1 MTTPVALVTGGS
13 RGIGA
18 AIAEHLTDAN
28 WQVLVPTR
36 SELDLSNSDS
46 IDEFLA
52 DAPKVFGLVLNAGI
66 NEPAE
71 IADIDDATW
80 QRTLDTN
87 TASAFRLVRAL
98 APQMA
103 ETGGGRIVAVS
114 SAYAGRARMG
124 RAAYGA
130 SKAALEA
137 LVRSTAVEFA
147 SSGVL
152 ANAIAPG
159 FVDTELTRAN
169 NDATAISALLER
181 VPVGRL
187 AKPAEVASAV
197 SFLLSPSNTYI
208 TGQTIAVDGG
218 WSCT

>member
-18 AIAEHLTDAN
+18 AIAEVLTDAS
-28 WQVLVPTR
+28 WQVLAPTR
-36 SELDLSNSDS
+36 SELDLSDSDS
-46 IDEFLA
+46 IEEFLA
-52 DAPKVFGLVLNAGI
+52 DSPKVFGLVLNAGI

>member
-137 LVRSTAVEFA
+137 LVRSAAVEFA

-159 FVDTELTRAN
+159 FVDTELTRVN
-169 NDATAISALLER
+169 NDASAISALLER

-197 SFLLSPSNTYI
+197 SFFLSPSNTYI

>member
-18 AIAEHLTDAN
+18 AIAEVLTDAS
-28 WQVLVPTR
+28 WQVLAPTR
-36 SELDLSNSDS
+36 SELDLSDSDS
-46 IDEFLA
+46 IEEFLA
-52 DAPKVFGLVLNAGI
+52 DSPKVFGLVLNAGI

-87 TASAFRLVRAL
+87 TASAFRLIRAL

-159 FVDTELTRAN
+159 FVDTELTRVN
-169 NDATAISALLER
+169 NDASAISALLER

>member
-28 WQVLVPTR
+28 WQVLAPTR

-46 IDEFLA
+46 IDEFLVNS
-52 DAPKVFGLVLNAGI
+52 PKVFGLVLNAGI

-87 TASAFRLVRAL
+87 TGSAFRLVRAL

-137 LVRSTAVEFA
+137 LVRSAAVEFA

-169 NDATAISALLER
+169 NDSTAISALLER

-187 AKPAEVASAV
+187 AKPVEVASAV

-208 TGQTIAVDGG
+208 TGQTISVDGG

>member
-1 MTTPVALVTGGS
+1 MTTPVALVTGAS

-18 AIAEHLTDAN
+18 AIAEHLRDAD
-28 WQVLVPTR
+28 WQVLAPTR
-36 SELDLSNSDS
+36 SELDLSNGDS
-46 IDEFLA
+46 IQEFLT

-71 IADIDDATW
+71 IADIDDVTW
-80 QRTLDTN
+80 QRILDTN

-114 SAYAGRARMG
+114 SAYAGRARIG

-152 ANAIAPG
+152 ANAVAPG

-169 NDATAISALLER
+169 NDASAIAALLER
-181 VPVGRL
+181 VPIGRL
-187 AKPAEVASAV
+187 AMPAEIAAAV

>member
-1 MTTPVALVTGGS
+1 MTTPIALVTGGS

-52 DAPKVFGLVLNAGI
+52 DSPKVFGLVLNAGI

-87 TASAFRLVRAL
+87 TGSAFRLARTL
-98 APQMA
+98 APRMA

-169 NDATAISALLER
+169 NDAAAISALLER

>member
-18 AIAEHLTDAN
+18 AIAEVLTDAS
-28 WQVLVPTR
+28 WQVLAPTR
-36 SELDLSNSDS
+36 SELDLSDSDS
-46 IDEFLA
+46 IEEFLA
-52 DAPKVFGLVLNAGI
+52 DSPKVFGLVLNAGI

-137 LVRSTAVEFA
+137 LVRSAAVEFA

>member
-1 MTTPVALVTGGS
+1 M
-13 RGIGA
+13 
-18 AIAEHLTDAN
+18 
-28 WQVLVPTR
+28 
-36 SELDLSNSDS
+36 
-46 IDEFLA
+46 
-52 DAPKVFGLVLNAGI
+52 
-66 NEPAE
+66 
-71 IADIDDATW
+71 
-80 QRTLDTN
+80 
-87 TASAFRLVRAL
+87 
-98 APQMA
+98 
-103 ETGGGRIVAVS
+103 AVS

-159 FVDTELTRAN
+159 FVDTELTRVN
-169 NDATAISALLER
+169 NDASAISTLLER

-187 AKPAEVASAV
+187 AKPAEGASAV

>member
-18 AIAEHLTDAN
+18 AIAEVLTDAN
-28 WQVLVPTR
+28 WQVLAPTR
-36 SELDLSNSDS
+36 SELDLSDSGS
-46 IDEFLA
+46 IDEFLV
-52 DAPKVFGLVLNAGI
+52 DSPKVFGLVLNAGI

-169 NDATAISALLER
+169 NDASAISTLLER

>member
-1 MTTPVALVTGGS
+1 MTSPVALVTGGS

-18 AIAEHLTDAN
+18 AIAEVLTDAS
-28 WQVLVPTR
+28 WQVLAPTR
-36 SELDLSNSDS
+36 SELDLSNSGS
-46 IDEFLA
+46 IDEFLV
-52 DAPKVFGLVLNAGI
+52 DSPKVFGLVLNAGI

-80 QRTLDTN
+80 QRTLDIN

-169 NDATAISALLER
+169 NDASAISALLER

>member
-18 AIAEHLTDAN
+18 AIAEVLTDAS
-28 WQVLVPTR
+28 WQVLAPTR
-36 SELDLSNSDS
+36 SELDLSDSDS
-46 IDEFLA
+46 IEEFLV
-52 DAPKVFGLVLNAGI
+52 DSPKVFGLVLNAGI

-159 FVDTELTRAN
+159 FVDTELTRVN
-169 NDATAISALLER
+169 NDASAISALLER

>member
-18 AIAEHLTDAN
+18 AIAEVLTDAN
-28 WQVLVPTR
+28 WQVLAPTR
-36 SELDLSNSDS
+36 SELDLSDSGS
-46 IDEFLA
+46 IDEFLV
-52 DAPKVFGLVLNAGI
+52 DSPKVFGLVLNAGI

-87 TASAFRLVRAL
+87 TASAFRLIRAL

-137 LVRSTAVEFA
+137 LVRSAAVEFA

-159 FVDTELTRAN
+159 FVDTELTRVN
-169 NDATAISALLER
+169 NDASAISALLER

>member
-1 MTTPVALVTGGS
+1 MTTPVALVTGAS

-18 AIAEHLTDAN
+18 AIAEVLTDAN
-28 WQVLVPTR
+28 WQVLAPTR
-36 SELDLSNSDS
+36 SELDLSDSGS
-46 IDEFLA
+46 IDEFLV
-52 DAPKVFGLVLNAGI
+52 DSPKVFGLVLNAGI

-87 TASAFRLVRAL
+87 TASAFRLIRAL

-169 NDATAISALLER
+169 NDSTAISALLER

-187 AKPAEVASAV
+187 AKPVEVASAV
-197 SFLLSPSNTYI
+197 SFLLSPGNTYI

>member
-28 WQVLVPTR
+28 WQVLAPTR
-36 SELDLSNSDS
+36 SELDLSNGDS

-98 APQMA
+98 APQMV

-114 SAYAGRARMG
+114 SAYAARARMG

>member
-18 AIAEHLTDAN
+18 AIAEVLTDAS
-28 WQVLVPTR
+28 WQVLAPTR
-36 SELDLSNSDS
+36 SELDLSDSDS
-46 IDEFLA
+46 IEEFLA
-52 DAPKVFGLVLNAGI
+52 DSPKVFGLVLNAGI

-98 APQMA
+98 APRMA

>member
-1 MTTPVALVTGGS
+1 VTTPVALVTGGS

-18 AIAEHLTDAN
+18 AIAEVLTDAN
-28 WQVLVPTR
+28 WQVLAPTR
-36 SELDLSNSDS
+36 SELDLSNSGS
-46 IDEFLA
+46 IDEFLV
-52 DAPKVFGLVLNAGI
+52 DSPKVFGLVLNAGI

-80 QRTLDTN
+80 QRTLDIN

-169 NDATAISALLER
+169 NDASAISALLER

>member
-1 MTTPVALVTGGS
+1 VTTPVALVTGGS

-18 AIAEHLTDAN
+18 AIAEVLTDAN
-28 WQVLVPTR
+28 WQVLAPTR
-36 SELDLSNSDS
+36 SELDLSDSGS
-46 IDEFLA
+46 IDEFLV
-52 DAPKVFGLVLNAGI
+52 DSPKVFGLVLNAGI

-169 NDATAISALLER
+169 NDASAISALLER

>member
-28 WQVLVPTR
+28 WQVLAPTR

-46 IDEFLA
+46 IDEFLVNS
-52 DAPKVFGLVLNAGI
+52 PKVFGLVLNAGI

-169 NDATAISALLER
+169 NDASAISALLER

>member
-18 AIAEHLTDAN
+18 AIAEVLTDAS
-28 WQVLVPTR
+28 WQVLAPTR
-36 SELDLSNSDS
+36 SELDLSNSGS

-52 DAPKVFGLVLNAGI
+52 DSPKVFGLVLNAGI

>member
-18 AIAEHLTDAN
+18 AIAEYLTDAN

-80 QRTLDTN
+80 QRTLDIN

-114 SAYAGRARMG
+114 SAYAARARMG

>member
-28 WQVLVPTR
+28 WQVLAPTR

-114 SAYAGRARMG
+114 SAYAARARMG

>member
-18 AIAEHLTDAN
+18 AIAEVLSDAG
-28 WQVLVPTR
+28 WQVLAPTR
-36 SELDLSNSDS
+36 SELDLSDSDS
-46 IDEFLA
+46 IGEFLV

>member
-28 WQVLVPTR
+28 WQVLAPTR

-98 APQMA
+98 APQMV

-114 SAYAGRARMG
+114 SAYAARARMG

>member
-18 AIAEHLTDAN
+18 AIAEYLTDAN

-114 SAYAGRARMG
+114 SAYAARARMG

>member
-46 IDEFLA
+46 IDEFLVNS
-52 DAPKVFGLVLNAGI
+52 PKVFGLVLNAGI

-137 LVRSTAVEFA
+137 LVRSAAVEFA